1 MVNQNIKCVVFLA
14 VNYIN
19 NIGHI
24 NLILDRWTSDKKVW
38 ADNKVWAG
46 EQLHNGII
54 FFLRPNL

>member
-38 ADNKVWAG
+38 ADKIVWAG

-54 FFLRPNL
+54 FFF